1 MTRLIAFLV
10 HTPTRF
16 EGARGETPRFIRFYM
31 TGNTFI
37 DRVNTDRGWRAM

>member
-31 TGNTFI
+31 TGNSGATANE
-37 DRVNTDRGWRAM
+37 R